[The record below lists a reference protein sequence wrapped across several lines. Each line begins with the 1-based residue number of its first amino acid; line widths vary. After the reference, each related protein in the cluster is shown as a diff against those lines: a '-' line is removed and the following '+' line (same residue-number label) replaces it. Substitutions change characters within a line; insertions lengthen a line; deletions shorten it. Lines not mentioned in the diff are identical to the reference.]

1 MNDNILIFEKYE
13 DIDIY
18 IYKWRNEILSSVKS
32 VQMLKIIIL

>member
-18 IYKWRNEILSSVKS
+18 IYKWRNEILSRVKS